1 HIYTGSLPALEARWR
16 HLTSIGAY
24 QIGAFVTY
32 GDIPDPDR
40 FDLTPTDRNGLRGYF
55 EANGRF
61 QLDPYWTVKS
71 SLRAATDKTVAR
83 RYDITRDD
91 RLRNFVSAERIDLD
105 SYLAIEGWA
114 FQGLRSTDKQE
125 RIPIALPAIDG
136 RLRLDDPVLGGRVE
150 FQANSLA
157 ILRIEGQDTQR
168 ALAPA
173 PGGPR
178 PRVGPRGGAPRAR
191 PS

>member
-32 GDIPDPDR
+32 GNIPDPDR
-40 FDLTPTDRNGLRGYF
+40 VDLTPTDRNGLRGYF

-125 RIPIALPAIDG
+125 RIPIALPPRRCPPPAG
-136 RLRLDDPVLGGRVE
+136 RSGAGR
-150 FQANSLA
+150 QSRAA
-157 ILRIEGQDTQR
+157 GQQPRHPSHRGAGHAAGIRQR
-168 ALAPA
+168 AL
-173 PGGPR
+173 G
-178 PRVGPRGGAPRAR
+178 
-191 PS
+191 